1 MDSVVISNWFN
12 ICFQTSLISFFLCS
26 DFSLL
31 CYLNYSA
38 CVSKIWQYFHDATLN
53 ASTCFQ
59 LQAPF
64 KVDTRTLFQFHASS
78 SASVRDTLSV
88 GGMIEFILPLHLL
101 LSPYFAAII
110 LPTIH
115 RATLL
120 SNSSSLQT
128 NKCKHFD
135 ESGSKQEENLLTEAW
150 GDILVCLNSRT
161 DPVFVLWWSHVWHQ
175 EHNKNMFV

>member
-1 MDSVVISNWFN
+1 MLLRVFSYRHHSK
-12 ICFQTSLISFFLCS
+12 LIP
-26 DFSLL
+26 
-31 CYLNYSA
+31 
-38 CVSKIWQYFHDATLN
+38 V
-53 ASTCFQ
+53 
-59 LQAPF
+59 
-64 KVDTRTLFQFHASS
+64 FQFHASS

-120 SNSSSLQT
+120 LSNGSSLQT

-135 ESGSKQEENLLTEAW
+135 ESGSKHGVA
-150 GDILVCLNSRT
+150 LVLFLFTLPWQRWCQKGQRLDALIRDVTFPFSRT
-161 DPVFVLWWSHVWHQ
+161 PTNSTTLPRVWTMVLKALCGCSGEV
-175 EHNKNMFV
+175 ET

>member
-1 MDSVVISNWFN
+1 MLLRVFSCRHHSK
-12 ICFQTSLISFFLCS
+12 LIP
-26 DFSLL
+26 
-31 CYLNYSA
+31 
-38 CVSKIWQYFHDATLN
+38 V
-53 ASTCFQ
+53 
-59 LQAPF
+59 
-64 KVDTRTLFQFHASS
+64 FQFHAS

-88 GGMIEFILPLHLL
+88 GGMIEFLPLHLL

-115 RATLL
+115 RATLLL

-150 GDILVCLNSRT
+150 RDILVCLNSRT
-161 DPVFVLWWSHVWHQ
+161 DPVFVL
-175 EHNKNMFV
+175 